1 MQLVTQSDPELRQP
15 LSQLELEPRTSQILK
30 SLVAQ
35 VGRKDVSISWL
46 LQRMRL
52 RAYGFALLLFSIP
65 SCLPTPPGVATV
77 CGIILL
83 VVTAQMI
90 VGLEPLR
97 LPRIL
102 ARRKLSKDDVARFVA
117 RAVPWVERVERIAR
131 PRLGFMTGP
140 VGYRL
145 VGVVVMVLSFIVTL
159 PIPVLGN
166 MPPAVATIVIALGLT
181 ERDGLIVLLG
191 LIVSVAALAFSGTLA
206 VEAIGW
212 LFRVIGG

>member
-1 MQLVTQSDPELRQP
+1 MLNSDPDVSFP
-15 LSQLELEPRTSQILK
+15 LSQRDLEPRTSEILG

-35 VGRKDVSISWL
+35 VGRKDVSVAWL

-65 SCLPTPPGVATV
+65 SCLPTPPGVATA
-77 CGIILL
+77 CGLILL

-90 VGLEPLR
+90 VGLQPLR
-97 LPRIL
+97 LPRFL
-102 ARRKLSKDDVARFVA
+102 ARRRLSKADVERFVA
-117 RAVPWVERVERIAR
+117 RAVPWVRRVERIAR

-140 VGYRL
+140 LGYRL

-166 MPPAVATIVIALGLT
+166 MPPAAATIVIALGLT
-181 ERDGLIVLLG
+181 ERDGLIVLIG
-191 LIVSVAALAFSGTLA
+191 LLASVAALAFSGTLA
-206 VEAIGW
+206 VEAIKW
-212 LFRVIGG
+212 LIGILGS